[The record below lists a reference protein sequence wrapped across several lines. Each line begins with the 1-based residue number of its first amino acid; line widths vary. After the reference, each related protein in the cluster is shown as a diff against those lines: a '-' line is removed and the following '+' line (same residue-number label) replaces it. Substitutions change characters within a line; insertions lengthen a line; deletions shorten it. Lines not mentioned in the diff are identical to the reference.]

1 MYKSDYYSEKK
12 PEKKNGIT
20 SAALTIGIIVT
31 LLIGIL
37 LWIKVMGTAIDTYS
51 GCLPITHEAS
61 FVAPTVASV

>member
-12 PEKKNGIT
+12 PENKNGIT

-37 LWIKVMGTAIDTYS
+37 LWIKVMGTAIDTHS
-51 GCLPITHEAS
+51 GCLSITHEAS
-61 FVAPTVASV
+61 LIASTVAFV